1 MSSDLSSDL
10 DSGLDSGLRADV
22 EADFAQAKPVAD
34 AVLYEGYLL
43 YPYRS
48 SSTKN
53 QVRWQFGVLMPPA
66 FVSTGSGERDSMFV
80 DCLAEPGPTA
90 VLHIR
95 VRFLQVQS
103 RQIESTTGPVGSLL
117 VRGTELTT
125 WQEAVEQEADVAV
138 AVSDLLEHGERAV
151 PVSVP
156 AGEEVEELT
165 DEAGAR
171 LGRLVR
177 HRWALSA
184 DVRVSAE
191 PLPGPYGAV
200 RLRLSVHN
208 TSTVADADRD
218 TALRTALIA
227 CHAVVVL
234 RDGSFIS
241 LREPPEWATP
251 AVRACTQ
258 DGAWPILLGAR
269 DRRDLL
275 LVSPI
280 ILDDHPSI
288 APESPQNLFDGT
300 EIDEILTLRTLAL
313 TDEEKR
319 EARAT
324 DPRAREIIDHVD
336 SMPSEVWDRLHGTIR
351 YLRAV
356 TGEVATVPEFG
367 ELTDDSRDD
376 DPLDAPKIT
385 DRPAVPWWNPA
396 ADSSVDPETDSVV
409 VNGATVA
416 KGSRVILRPGLRR
429 ADAQDMFLAG
439 RTAIV
444 QSVIFDVDGAKH
456 IAVTLENDPAAEL
469 ESLQGRFR
477 YFAPEEIE
485 PLGSP
490 S

>member
-1 MSSDLSSDL
+1 MST
-10 DSGLDSGLRADV
+10 GLRADV
-22 EADFAQAKPVAD
+22 EAGFALAKPVAD

-66 FVSTGSGERDSMFV
+66 FVATGSGERDAMFV

-95 VRFLQVQS
+95 VRFLQLQA
-103 RQIESTTGPVGSLL
+103 RQVFSTDGPVESLT
-117 VRGTELTT
+117 VRGTELTS
-125 WQEAVEQEADVAV
+125 WQEAIEQEVDVSV
-138 AVSDLLEHGERAV
+138 AVSDLLDGERTV
-151 PVSVP
+151 PISVP
-156 AGEEVEELT
+156 AGEDTEELT
-165 DEAGAR
+165 DEAGAP

-177 HRWALSA
+177 LRWAISA
-184 DVRVSAE
+184 AVHLSAE
-191 PLPGPYGAV
+191 PLPGPYGGV
-200 RLRLSVHN
+200 RLRLSVRN
-208 TSTVADADRD
+208 TSESADGERD
-218 TALRTALIA
+218 AALRTALIA

-241 LREPPEWATP
+241 LREPPEWAKP
-251 AVRACTQ
+251 AVRTCTQ
-258 DGAWPILLGAR
+258 EGAWPILLGSEE
-269 DRRDLL
+269 RRDML

-280 ILDDHPSI
+280 ILDDYPSI

-313 TDEEKR
+313 TEDEKR
-319 EARAT
+319 QARAT
-324 DPRAREIIDHVD
+324 DPRAREIIDHVEQL
-336 SMPSEVWDRLHGTIR
+336 PSELWDRLHGTVR

-356 TGEVATVPEFG
+356 TGEVDAVPEFG
-367 ELTDDSRDD
+367 ELTDDEDI
-376 DPLDAPKIT
+376 DAPKIT
-385 DRPAVPWWNPA
+385 DRPSVPWWDPA
-396 ADSSVDPETDSVV
+396 ADSSVDPETDSVSI
-409 VNGATVA
+409 NGVTVA

-439 RTAIV
+439 RIAVV
-444 QSVIFDVDGAKH
+444 QAVIFDVDGDKYL
-456 IAVTLENDPAAEL
+456 AVTLENDPAAEL

-485 PLGSP
+485 PI
-490 S
+490 